1 VTGLVAAQRSR
12 IDPSTTLRTAS
23 DRPLPRAPD
32 GHPDLQGVWDF
43 ATLTPLQRPTQFAA
57 KPFLTEAE
65 AAQFAQQTD
74 REQNTD
80 RPLPDGPIST
90 RTLSQ
95 LAYNDFWWERASS
108 MSVINGRIPASLIVD
123 PPDGRLPNLTV
134 AAEQRRRAQEQILS
148 TNIADDPEQ
157 RLLGEQCLST
167 HGGPPML
174 PARETSL
181 LRLVQTGDFVVIA
194 PEVTNDARIV
204 PLNRLARLPQTMGA
218 WRGDSTGHWE
228 RDTLVVDTTN
238 IRANE
243 TLAIGAGQARS
254 ETFHLIER
262 FTIADPDTLLYEFT
276 VDALGTFVRPWTAV
290 VPMKRTENLMFE
302 YACHEGNY
310 GLVDI
315 LRGARAEERRR

>member
-1 VTGLVAAQRSR
+1 
-12 IDPSTTLRTAS
+12 
-23 DRPLPRAPD
+23 
-32 GHPDLQGVWDF
+32 
-43 ATLTPLQRPTQFAA
+43 
-57 KPFLTEAE
+57 
-65 AAQFAQQTD
+65 
-74 REQNTD
+74 
-80 RPLPDGPIST
+80 
-90 RTLSQ
+90 
-95 LAYNDFWWERASS
+95 
-108 MSVINGRIPASLIVD
+108 
-123 PPDGRLPNLTV
+123 
-134 AAEQRRRAQEQILS
+134 
-148 TNIADDPEQ
+148 
-157 RLLGEQCLST
+157 
-167 HGGPPML
+167 ML

-243 TLAIGAGQARS
+243 TLAIGAAQARS

-262 FTIADPDTLLYEFT
+262 FTITDPDTLLYEFT

-290 VPMKRTENLMFE
+290 VPMKRTAKLMFE

-315 LRGARAEERRR
+315 LRGARAEERR